1 VQVTVTAKPKS
12 TCKAI
17 LGFYGADT
25 KNMDLPDL
33 VRQVAASGTEQQ
45 LRLMDDASGMLTGG
59 TMPEYLYR
67 RTSVVAGLLERPA
80 EDGRRE
86 AIETGTERLTRTLLD
101 NVTLSLPDAGS
112 RDAKAGEIPA
122 IPPGPARPGCGCRK
136 SMPPGDIHESRLR
149 RGHAAGPGKW
159 SGR

>member
-45 LRLMDDASGMLTGG
+45 LRLTDDASGMLTGG

-80 EDGRRE
+80 EDGCRE

-101 NVTLSLPDAGS
+101 NVTLSLPRRWQPRRQGRGDS
-112 RDAKAGEIPA
+112 RRPVRAR
-122 IPPGPARPGCGCRK
+122 PARLWVPKIYATR
-136 SMPPGDIHESRLR
+136 
-149 RGHAAGPGKW
+149 
-159 SGR
+159 